1 MLEIMKASAGSGK
14 TFTLTLKYI
23 KLLLGVK
30 DEASG
35 KYRLAKEEKREYHRH
50 ILAVTFTNK
59 ATEEMKERIIKELSV
74 LAGHVDGLSSPYMEL
89 LCEHFGETPD
99 AICKA
104 ASRVLGELLFD
115 YTNFNVSTIDSFFQ
129 IILRTFAYELDMPY
143 DYNIELNDKYAMQVG
158 IRDFLASLR
167 HNVLKDNPIVG
178 WLKSYVQEKINDGSG
193 WNIFS
198 SISAPQSSTSDDLF
212 KFAAII
218 NTEKFR
224 SVSADVAEYFSEDGR
239 VGKLQV
245 LVDRYLG
252 RLRESIISR
261 AKEVQR
267 VVNERSLSDLLKK
280 DGLAARIDKFAGG
293 DTIEKDSKANV
304 LKFLSNPDSL
314 LKKGDKKNRAL
325 RDGAIAEIEPI
336 INAISADY
344 SRLLLFVHIKQHIY
358 MLGLLGGISG
368 SVRRFSQDN
377 NLILLSDT
385 NELLKRIIKEDDTPF
400 IYERIG
406 VWINN
411 FLVDEFQDTS
421 DLQWQNFKP
430 LLSNSLSS
438 GNYNLVIGDEKQCI
452 YRFRNSNPTLLQ
464 YRVLEEFAERE
475 VEVNGERST
484 NWRSALRVIQ
494 FNNTFFTMV
503 SRYLKVGD
511 VYSNVV
517 QIPNKKKRKVAGFV
531 RVEMLDPLQ
540 SGKKDANGAD
550 DAQADDNMKFTDR
563 VLERLPDELS
573 AILERGYKQSDIAIL
588 VNTNIEGARVIK
600 RLLEYNLEEGARR
613 NFKVISSDS
622 LLLKNSPTVRL
633 IISHLRYLGV
643 AVELRDGQRSS
654 RQDTE
659 EKLHRLLRQY
669 ENFLNHGHTPEQAME
684 MAVTSPV
691 SKEQMLGEIDE
702 FVPRD
707 CQCHNLVSVVERI
720 IEKAVSNEARE
731 RENPF
736 ISALQDYVI
745 EFCSR
750 SSPSI
755 RSFVEWWD
763 RACDKLSITSPAG
776 IDAINVMTIH
786 KSKGLEFPCVLIPFA
801 NWEMCKVDST
811 LWFTKDEIERANV
824 FDKGDASDEIPPL
837 LPVKY
842 YGDIASSALKSAF
855 DSRVNENIVDSLN
868 KTYVAFTRA
877 IDELHIFSERPA
889 RVLDVEN
896 GDLVKL
902 SLNDCLAMFENDA
915 KVKNVVDELNKSV
928 AEAADGMDVAT
939 GINATDTGYTVG
951 EMAANDREPAEP
963 PVVTPMPKY
972 EVYNNHKLAKFIL
985 PEVFYTPQRERGILL
1000 HKVLSMIRNADD
1012 IERCLKYCR
1021 VRCVVLPEQYD
1032 EIASLVRKM
1041 LVQSEEVQRWFARGN
1056 KVYNERTIAVGEE
1069 RYRPDRVVVTPQGET
1084 IVIDFKFGN
1093 IHSKGYM
1100 QQVKHYMALL
1110 SEAGLPNVTGRIWYP
1125 FEGIVDVVK

>member
-35 KYRLAKEEKREYHRH
+35 KYRLAKEDKREYHRH

-74 LAGHVDGLSSPYMEL
+74 LAAHADGQESPYMDT
-89 LCEHFGETPD
+89 LCEHFGESPE
-99 AICKA
+99 AVSSA
-104 ASRVLGELLFD
+104 AGRALGELLFD

-143 DYNIELNDKYAMQVG
+143 DYSIELNDKYAVQVG
-158 IRDFLASLR
+158 IRDFLSSLR
-167 HNVLKDNPIVG
+167 HNVLKDNPVVG
-178 WLKSYVQEKINDGSG
+178 WLKSYVSEKINDGSG

-198 SISAPQSSTSDDLF
+198 SITSPQSTSGDDLF
-212 KFAAII
+212 KFASII

-224 SVSADVAEYFSEDGR
+224 NVSADVTEYFQDDGNVAR
-239 VGKLQV
+239 LQV
-245 LVDRYLG
+245 YVDRCVE
-252 RLRESIISR
+252 RLRGSIVGR
-261 AKEVQR
+261 AKEVMR
-267 VVNERSLSDLLKK
+267 IIEGHGVADLLKK
-280 DGLAARIDKFAGG
+280 DGLAARIGKFCTG
-293 DTIEKDSKANV
+293 DTLDKDSKANV
-304 LKFLSNPDSL
+304 MKYLANPDSL
-314 LKKGDKKNRAL
+314 LKKGDKKNKAA
-325 RDGAIAEIEPI
+325 RDAAIAEAGAIIETI
-336 INAISADY
+336 ADDY
-344 SRLLLFVHIKQHIY
+344 SQLMLLVHIKQHIY

-385 NELLKRIIKEDDTPF
+385 NELLKRIINEDDTPF

-421 DLQWQNFKP
+421 DLQWQNFRP
-430 LLSNSLSS
+430 LLSNSLSC

-464 YRVLEEFAERE
+464 YRVVEEFADRE

-484 NWRSALRVIQ
+484 NWRSTPCVVQ
-494 FNNTFFTMV
+494 FNNTFFSMISSHV
-503 SRYLKVGD
+503 KAAD

-517 QIPNKKKRKVAGFV
+517 QMPNKKERAVKGFV
-531 RVEMLDPLQ
+531 RVEMLDSP
-540 SGKKDANGAD
+540 SGRKGENDAEEGSS
-550 DAQADDNMKFTDR
+550 DNMKFADK
-563 VLERLPDELS
+563 VLQRLPDELS
-573 AILERGYKQSDIAIL
+573 AIVARGYKQSDIAIL
-588 VNTNIEGARVIK
+588 VNTNVEGAQVIK
-600 RLLEYNLEEGARR
+600 RLLEYNLEDGALHD
-613 NFKVISSDS
+613 FKVISSDS

-654 RQDTE
+654 RQETE

-669 ENFLNHGHTPEQAME
+669 ENFLNQGNTPEQAME
-684 MAVTSPV
+684 LAVTSPI
-691 SKEQMLGEIDE
+691 SKEQMLGEVDE
-702 FVPRD
+702 FVPRN

-720 IEKAVSNEARE
+720 IEKAVSAEARE

-736 ISALQDYVI
+736 ISALQDFVI

-763 RACDKLSITSPAG
+763 RTCDKLSITSPAG

-786 KSKGLEFPCVLIPFA
+786 KSKGLEFPCVVIPFA
-801 NWEMCKVDST
+801 NWDMCKIDST
-811 LWFTKDEIERANV
+811 LWFTKDEIAKAGI
-824 FDKGDASDEIPPL
+824 FDADEASAEIPPL

-842 YGDIASSALKSAF
+842 YGDIAMSGLKDAF
-855 DSRVNENIVDSLN
+855 AERVNENIVDSLN

-877 IDELHIFSERPA
+877 IDELHIFSERPSKTA
-889 RVLDVEN
+889 G
-896 GDLVKL
+896 GDLTKL
-902 SLNDCLAMFENDA
+902 ALNECLAMYGGDSAAVE
-915 KVKNVVDELNKSV
+915 
-928 AEAADGMDVAT
+928 AEAMKLNAAIGGTASVAT
-939 GINATDTGYTVG
+939 GIAVTDTGFTVG
-951 EMAANDREPAEP
+951 EPATNDRRPAEP
-963 PVVTPMPKY
+963 PVITPMPSY
-972 EVYNNHKLAKFIL
+972 FVVNRHDLARFAL
-985 PEVFYTPQRERGILL
+985 PEVYRTEQQERGILL
-1000 HKVLSMIRNADD
+1000 HRILGMVRNIDD
-1012 IERCLKYCR
+1012 LEKCLKYCR

-1032 EIASLVRKM
+1032 EVAALVKQM
-1041 LVQSEEVQRWFARGN
+1041 LEQSDEVRQWFARGN
-1056 KVYNERTIAVGEE
+1056 KVYTERTVAVGEK
-1069 RYRPDRVVVTPQGET
+1069 RYRPDRVIVTPQGET
-1084 IVIDFKFGN
+1084 VVIDFKFGGV
-1093 IHSKGYM
+1093 HSQDYTKQVRNYM
-1100 QQVKHYMALL
+1100 SLL
-1110 SEAGLPNVTGRIWYP
+1110 SAAGLSNVTGRIWYP
-1125 FEGIVDVVK
+1125 LEGIIEAV